1 MKPTHTTKTIRIDG
15 MTCVSCQP
23 LIEKKVGRLSGVRDV
38 RVDWGE
44 GTARVDYDPARTSA
58 TAIEAAIE
66 EAGYRVTRGGVL
78 ASASLRSVA
87 LALGAI
93 VGLFVLL
100 DITGLL
106 NTLAPQ
112 QLADG
117 SMGYAMLFTIGL
129 VTSVHC
135 IAMCGGINLS
145 QALPS
150 SRADD
155 GVGSRA
161 VRRAG
166 VTFMPALLYNG
177 GRVVSYTIGGFLLG
191 GVGLIVGGGGTVGL
205 SPMLQGVLKLVA
217 GAVMIAMGIGM
228 LGLFPQIRRH
238 LPRLPRSVTDRLGSA
253 ASSSR
258 RPFVVGLLNGF
269 MPCGPLQSMQIVAL
283 ASADPFVGALS
294 MFLFALGTVP
304 LMFGLGSIV
313 SALGARFMRPVMTVG
328 SVLVVVLG
336 LAMVSQG
343 GSLSGLIPPH
353 VLVPSV
359 VALAVVAL
367 ATAVPVRDAGRKLA
381 LVGATALIA
390 AVVMGFWISATALS
404 GGDGARVRIVDGVQ
418 VVSTT
423 LERGRYANLTVQAG
437 MPVRWEIDAAKEA
450 INGCN
455 NRFMIPTY
463 GIEHL
468 FVPGQNVVEFTPNAE
483 GVVPYAC
490 WMGMIK
496 GSITVVQR

>member
-1 MKPTHTTKTIRIDG
+1 
-15 MTCVSCQP
+15 MTCVSCQR
-23 LIEKKVGRLSGVRDV
+23 LIETKVGRMGGVRDV

-44 GTARVDYDPARTSA
+44 GTARVEYDPARTS
-58 TAIEAAIE
+58 TSAIEAAIE
-66 EAGYRVTRGGVL
+66 EAGYRVSEGGAL
-78 ASASLRSVA
+78 TSSSFRSVA
-87 LALGAI
+87 VALAAI
-93 VGLFVLL
+93 VGLFVAL
-100 DITGLL
+100 DATGLL

-117 SMGYAMLFTIGL
+117 SMGYAMLSTIGL

-145 QALPS
+145 QSLPS
-150 SRADD
+150 ARALE
-155 GVGSRA
+155 GA
-161 VRRAG
+161 KCATRRRPAA
-166 VTFMPALLYNG
+166 TLLPALLYNG

-191 GVGLIVGGGGTVGL
+191 GVGLIIGGGGTVGL
-205 SPMLQGVLKLVA
+205 SSMLQGVLKLLA
-217 GAVMIAMGIGM
+217 GAVMVVMGIGM
-228 LGLFPQIRRH
+228 LGLFPQLRRN
-238 LPRLPRSVTDRLGSA
+238 LPRLPRSITDRLGSA

-258 RPFVVGLLNGF
+258 RPFVVGLLNGL

-313 SALGARFMRPVMTVG
+313 SALGARFTRPVMTVG

-336 LAMVSQG
+336 LAMISQG

-353 VLVPSV
+353 VLVP
-359 VALAVVAL
+359 AVVAL
-367 ATAVPVRDAGRKLA
+367 AIVAAATTVPVRDASTKLA

-390 AVVMGFWISATALS
+390 AGAVGFWLSATALS

-418 VVSTT
+418 IVSTT
-423 LERGRYANLTVQAG
+423 LERGRYANFTVQAG

-463 GIEHL
+463 GVEHS
-468 FVPGQNVVEFTPNAE
+468 FIPGQNIVEFTPDAE